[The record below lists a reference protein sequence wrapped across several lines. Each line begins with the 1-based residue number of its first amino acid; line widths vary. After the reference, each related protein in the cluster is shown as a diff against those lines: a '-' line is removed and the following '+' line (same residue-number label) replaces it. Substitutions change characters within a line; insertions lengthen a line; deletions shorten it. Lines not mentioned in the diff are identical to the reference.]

1 MKTLAQ
7 GTSSVPA
14 SRSTQDCNTLQERYY
29 RSLCDCEV
37 KTTSDRWYI
46 ATVAS
51 ICATFICLPC
61 ILVVAYC
68 YLMARKSKKGGEQ

>member
-1 MKTLAQ
+1 MRNQTPSTPA
-7 GTSSVPA
+7 VPTF
-14 SRSTQDCNTLQERYY
+14 RSTQDCNTLQERYY

-46 ATVAS
+46 ATIAS

-61 ILVVAYC
+61 ILVVVYC
-68 YLMARKSKKGGEQ
+68 YLMEQKSKKGGSK

>member
-1 MKTLAQ
+1 MKTLTQ
-7 GTSSVPA
+7 GTPYVPA
-14 SRSTQDCNTLQERYY
+14 SRSTQDCNTLQEHYY

-37 KTTSDRWYI
+37 KSTSDRWYI
-46 ATVAS
+46 ATIAS

-61 ILVVAYC
+61 IFVVAYC

>member
-1 MKTLAQ
+1 MKLVAQ
-7 GTSSVPA
+7 GTNYVP
-14 SRSTQDCNTLQERYY
+14 SFRTGMNVNTLQERYY

-37 KTTSDRWYI
+37 KSTSDRWYI
-46 ATVAS
+46 ATIAS

-68 YLMARKSKKGGEQ
+68 CLMARKSKKGDSK